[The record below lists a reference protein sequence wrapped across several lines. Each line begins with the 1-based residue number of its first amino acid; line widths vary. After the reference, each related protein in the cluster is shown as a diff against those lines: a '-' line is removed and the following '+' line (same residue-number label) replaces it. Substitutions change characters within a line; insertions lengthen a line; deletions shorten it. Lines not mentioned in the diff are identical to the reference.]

1 MPDLK
6 LEALLNISQIDLTT
20 PLNQLLDEI
29 LTRVGREM
37 QAHSGSV
44 MLVNEETGELDMVA
58 TFGLPE
64 DYIDRIYAR
73 GVLITCSPSGEVLK
87 TGKFYEVQ
95 DIFEEPRDKWW
106 ADLARELGFSAQL
119 FMPMKH
125 NGRIIGLLNI
135 YMAEPH
141 EYTRD
146 EIAFVSI
153 AASQAAA
160 TIEHAR
166 LYAKIEKEKTVLES
180 EIGEHKRVEEL
191 LWESKDI
198 LSNILSASPIGI
210 GIVKERKLTWTNDRM
225 LEMMG
230 FKPDDD
236 PYEYVGQSAEVIYA
250 SKEEYG
256 RVGRIFYEGL
266 KERDLVEVDA
276 KLKRKDGSLF
286 DGHIKMSFLDP
297 SNPIKGAIATISD
310 VSWRKKAEEALR
322 ESEAKYRGLAENLQ
336 DGLFILQGYPYP
348 ELKFCN
354 EAFARMVGYT
364 VEEMMAL
371 TIQRYVAPEDLEM
384 VADNYRRRLDGE
396 EIPREYEYRVLHK
409 DGKTPVYVNMHAGL
423 MEYHGTKATLGTVKD
438 ITERKRA
445 EEVLR
450 ESEKKYKLLVET
462 SKDMIFTVDLDGNFL
477 FANKAFSKTLGYSA
491 EETRRTNGFE
501 FVHPDDL
508 KRVQEGFARSI
519 NDKSSCN
526 MEYRYKTKQGSYISV
541 LTSIS
546 PIRNPQE
553 EVVALLGV
561 TRDITEKKRLEE
573 ELKQSEVLYRT
584 FFEVTNAP
592 TVILNEDGTFY
603 KVNQEG
609 AKISGFTK
617 EELEGKKSWT
627 EFIARKEDL
636 EKMKEIHRLRREDP
650 DSVPSHYDFLFKD
663 RYGTLRDIS
672 VAAALIPGTKRS
684 VVSFMDVTER
694 KRAEEALQKSEE
706 YYRSLIE
713 NASDGVMIAD
723 ERGNLKYQSP
733 SAERILGYN
742 RGEQVGI
749 SICDNIH
756 PEDKVECA
764 EIFNQLIHVKDG
776 VKDLDLRIRHKD
788 GSWRTVSGTAKN
800 LLDNP
805 AVRGIVI
812 NYRDITERMLMRKE
826 LEESEERFRS
836 LFDNLSVG
844 IAMIDTKCQV
854 VAVNKTACRFLD
866 YSQEELIGTQLTTLI
881 YPKDLEAD
889 REPFKPV
896 IDGTEDHRLMD
907 KRHVRKDGEIVW
919 GRLHVSGIKD
929 EEGQV
934 KFMSVIC
941 EDITACK
948 LVEEALVS
956 KSEEM
961 VGVIAKCKRMKD
973 ALQRSETKYK
983 EIAEFLPDL
992 IYKSILLDA

>member
-6 LEALLNISQIDLTT
+6 LETLLNISQIDLTT
-20 PLNQLLDEI
+20 PLNQLLEAI
-29 LTRVGREM
+29 LTTVGREM

-44 MLVNEETGELDMVA
+44 MLVNEETGELDMAA
-58 TFGLPE
+58 TFGLPD
-64 DYIDRIYAR
+64 DYIDRIYVR
-73 GVLITCSPSGEVLK
+73 GVLITCSPSDEVLK
-87 TGKFYEVQ
+87 TGKFYEVPN
-95 DIFEEPRDKWW
+95 IFEEPRDKWW
-106 ADLARELGFSAQL
+106 ADLGRELGFSAQL

-180 EIGEHKRVEEL
+180 EVTEHKRVEEL
-191 LWESKDI
+191 LWASKGI

-210 GIVKERKLTWTNDRM
+210 GIVKERKLTWTNGRM

-250 SKEEYG
+250 SKEEYE

-286 DGHIKMSFLDP
+286 NGHIIMSFLDP
-297 SNPIKGAIATISD
+297 SNPVKGAIATISD

-322 ESEAKYRGLAENLQ
+322 ESETKYRGLAENLQ

-354 EAFARMVGYT
+354 EAFAKIVGYT
-364 VEEMMAL
+364 AEEMMAL
-371 TIQRYVAPEDLEM
+371 TIQRYVAPENLEM
-384 VADNYRRRLDGE
+384 VADSYRRRLDGE
-396 EIPREYEYRVLHK
+396 DVPREYEYRVLHK

-423 MEYHGTKATLGTVKD
+423 MEYQGTKATVGTVKD
-438 ITERKRA
+438 ITERKRV
-445 EEVLR
+445 EESLR
-450 ESEKKYKLLVET
+450 
-462 SKDMIFTVDLDGNFL
+462 
-477 FANKAFSKTLGYSA
+477 
-491 EETRRTNGFE
+491 
-501 FVHPDDL
+501 
-508 KRVQEGFARSI
+508 
-519 NDKSSCN
+519 
-526 MEYRYKTKQGSYISV
+526 
-541 LTSIS
+541 
-546 PIRNPQE
+546 
-553 EVVALLGV
+553 
-561 TRDITEKKRLEE
+561 
-573 ELKQSEVLYRT
+573 
-584 FFEVTNAP
+584 
-592 TVILNEDGTFY
+592 
-603 KVNQEG
+603 
-609 AKISGFTK
+609 
-617 EELEGKKSWT
+617 
-627 EFIARKEDL
+627 
-636 EKMKEIHRLRREDP
+636 
-650 DSVPSHYDFLFKD
+650 
-663 RYGTLRDIS
+663 
-672 VAAALIPGTKRS
+672 
-684 VVSFMDVTER
+684 
-694 KRAEEALQKSEE
+694 
-706 YYRSLIE
+706 
-713 NASDGVMIAD
+713 
-723 ERGNLKYQSP
+723 
-733 SAERILGYN
+733 
-742 RGEQVGI
+742 
-749 SICDNIH
+749 
-756 PEDKVECA
+756 
-764 EIFNQLIHVKDG
+764 
-776 VKDLDLRIRHKD
+776 
-788 GSWRTVSGTAKN
+788 
-800 LLDNP
+800 
-805 AVRGIVI
+805 
-812 NYRDITERMLMRKE
+812 
-826 LEESEERFRS
+826 ESEERFHS
-836 LFDNLSVG
+836 LFDNFTVG
-844 IAMIDTKCQV
+844 IAMIDREGQV
-854 VAVNKTACRFLD
+854 LAVNKTACRFLD

-896 IDGTEDHRLMD
+896 IEGKKDHCLMD

-956 KSEEM
+956 KSAEM
-961 VGVIAKCKRMKD
+961 ASVVTKCKHMKE

-992 IYKSILLDA
+992 IYKTILLDA

>member
-1 MPDLK
+1 MNPVSHIEIFATIRLSRYHDKKGNLFIAPRYRISKSSRPMADLK

-29 LTRVGREM
+29 LTSVGREM

-44 MLVNEETGELDMVA
+44 MLVNEETGELDMAA
-58 TFGLPE
+58 TFGLPD

-73 GVLITCSPSGEVLK
+73 GVPITCSPSGEVLK
-87 TGKFYEVQ
+87 TGKFYEVPN
-95 DIFEEPRDKWW
+95 IFVEPRDKWW
-106 ADLARELGFSAQL
+106 ADIARDLGFSAQL
-119 FMPMKH
+119 FMPMQH
-125 NGRIIGLLNI
+125 NEKVIGLLNI

-160 TIEHAR
+160 MIEHAR
-166 LYAKIEKEKTVLES
+166 LYTKIEEEKTALES
-180 EIGEHKRVEEL
+180 EVGEHRRVEEL
-191 LWESKDI
+191 LWESRET

-210 GIVKERKLTWTNDRM
+210 GIVKERKLYWTNDRM

-230 FKPDDD
+230 FKPGDD

-250 SKEEYG
+250 SKEEYE

-266 KERDLVEVDA
+266 KRRDLVEVDA

-286 DGHIKMSFLDP
+286 DGRIIMSFLDP
-297 SNPIKGAIATISD
+297 SNPIKGAIASISD
-310 VSWRKKAEEALR
+310 ITWRKKAEKALR
-322 ESEAKYRGLAENLQ
+322 ESEEKYR
-336 DGLFILQGYPYP
+336 
-348 ELKFCN
+348 
-354 EAFARMVGYT
+354 
-364 VEEMMAL
+364 
-371 TIQRYVAPEDLEM
+371 
-384 VADNYRRRLDGE
+384 
-396 EIPREYEYRVLHK
+396 
-409 DGKTPVYVNMHAGL
+409 
-423 MEYHGTKATLGTVKD
+423 
-438 ITERKRA
+438 
-445 EEVLR
+445 
-450 ESEKKYKLLVET
+450 LLVET
-462 SKDMIFTVDLDGNFL
+462 SNDMIFTVDLDGNFL
-477 FANKAFSKTLGYSA
+477 FANKAFSKMLGYSA
-491 EETRRTNGFE
+491 EETLRTNGFE

-508 KRVQEGFARSI
+508 KRVQEDFARSI
-519 NDKSSCN
+519 NDKSSYN

-541 LTSIS
+541 LTSTS
-546 PIRNPQE
+546 PILNPQE

-573 ELKQSEVLYRT
+573 ELQQSEVLYRT

-603 KVNQEG
+603 KINQEG
-609 AKISGFTK
+609 VKISGFTR

-636 EKMKEIHRLRREDP
+636 EKMKEIHRLRRDDP

-663 RYGTLRDIS
+663 RYGNLRNIS

-684 VVSFMDVTER
+684 AVSFMDVTER
-694 KRAEEALQKSEE
+694 KRAEAALQ
-706 YYRSLIE
+706 
-713 NASDGVMIAD
+713 
-723 ERGNLKYQSP
+723 
-733 SAERILGYN
+733 
-742 RGEQVGI
+742 
-749 SICDNIH
+749 
-756 PEDKVECA
+756 
-764 EIFNQLIHVKDG
+764 
-776 VKDLDLRIRHKD
+776 
-788 GSWRTVSGTAKN
+788 
-800 LLDNP
+800 
-805 AVRGIVI
+805 
-812 NYRDITERMLMRKE
+812 
-826 LEESEERFRS
+826 ESEERFRS
-836 LFDNLSVG
+836 LFDNFTVG
-844 IAMIDTKCQV
+844 IAMIDREGQV
-854 VAVNKTACRFLD
+854 LAVNKTACHFLD

-896 IDGTEDHRLMD
+896 IEGTEDHCLMD
-907 KRHVRKDGEIVW
+907 KRYVRKDGKIVW
-919 GRLHVSGIKD
+919 SRLHVSGIKD

-948 LVEEALVS
+948 LVEKALLS

-961 VGVIAKCKRMKD
+961 ASVLAKCKHMKE
-973 ALQRSETKYK
+973 ALRRSETKYK